1 MDSANLTVEQLEA
14 LLRHFKPQI
23 AYLQSMLKR
32 MDHQKFNPLDTLRL
46 RTVYALDQMESL
58 VQCLEGLAAQ
68 RAKHDAL
75 WNAQSKREFK
85 RIWREQRNG

>member
-14 LLRHFKPQI
+14 LLHHFKPQT
-23 AYLQSMLKR
+23 AYLQAMLKR
-32 MDHQKFNPLDTLRL
+32 MDDQKFNPLDTLRL

-75 WNAQSKREFK
+75 WNAKSKREFK